1 MLQEGCTLMLK
12 SYKFFLDEEHIYEIV
27 REFLNE
33 IRDFVK
39 YDICNLIYV
48 YSDMNYA
55 TVLLSCCKDE
65 ENNSRFQDKLIDL
78 TKKPHSNLFKLATE
92 EKKAIIFSH
101 SNIQNSKADL
111 YEPFIEDIKNEVYIP
126 FLNRD
131 ATALIGCLY
140 LGCYDPDNVFKHKY
154 LIDKKFLSKLMSI
167 QGAFAIFYD
176 KLREKWY
183 LGKLIHVMDDIVSQ
197 RDPFMINHHYNVAN
211 WATIIADELNLS
223 KDKKK
228 ELYLAAVFHDIGKL
242 YISESILNKNGKLS
256 DEEYNIIKKH
266 PEYSYIIVNELLQN
280 NIAKIVKY
288 HHERYDG
295 KGYPEGLKGED
306 IPFESRILAISDAVD
321 AMLSHR
327 IYKKPMEIST
337 VINEIIKNRSKQ
349 FDPEIAEI
357 MAKVLINIKKRNIG
371 VLSDPNTFGTMN
383 IITKAKTFTMQGT
396 IIPSKYGYIFQP
408 YKGYSMKEIEQN
420 EITDIC
426 FFTEVAE
433 SIYEYEVKLRAIR
446 EEKMYIISL
455 VPASLTEYFNII
467 WDSKGVLSLDS
478 NKKISVDISKISG
491 NSLMFAVKKE
501 EFSNSID
508 KKTYCFDIYFE
519 DSSSV
524 SVTGKIIKRY
534 EVGYRAYCVFNYVN
548 IPERTRDIII
558 KHIFRKQGEL
568 RRGIIG

>member
-1 MLQEGCTLMLK
+1 M
-12 SYKFFLDEEHIYEIV
+12 
-27 REFLNE
+27 
-33 IRDFVK
+33 
-39 YDICNLIYV
+39 
-48 YSDMNYA
+48 
-55 TVLLSCCKDE
+55 
-65 ENNSRFQDKLIDL
+65 
-78 TKKPHSNLFKLATE
+78 
-92 EKKAIIFSH
+92 
-101 SNIQNSKADL
+101 
-111 YEPFIEDIKNEVYIP
+111 
-126 FLNRD
+126 
-131 ATALIGCLY
+131 
-140 LGCYDPDNVFKHKY
+140 
-154 LIDKKFLSKLMSI
+154 
-167 QGAFAIFYD
+167 
-176 KLREKWY
+176 
-183 LGKLIHVMDDIVSQ
+183 
-197 RDPFMINHHYNVAN
+197 
-211 WATIIADELNLS
+211 
-223 KDKKK
+223 
-228 ELYLAAVFHDIGKL
+228 
-242 YISESILNKNGKLS
+242 
-256 DEEYNIIKKH
+256 
-266 PEYSYIIVNELLQN
+266 
-280 NIAKIVKY
+280 
-288 HHERYDG
+288 
-295 KGYPEGLKGED
+295 
-306 IPFESRILAISDAVD
+306 
-321 AMLSHR
+321 
-327 IYKKPMEIST
+327 

-357 MAKVLINIKKRNIG
+357 MAKVLVNIKKRNIG
-371 VLSDPNTFGTMN
+371 ILSDPNTFGTMN

-455 VPASLTEYFNII
+455 VPASLTEYFNMI

-508 KKTYCFDIYFE
+508 NKTYYFDIYFE